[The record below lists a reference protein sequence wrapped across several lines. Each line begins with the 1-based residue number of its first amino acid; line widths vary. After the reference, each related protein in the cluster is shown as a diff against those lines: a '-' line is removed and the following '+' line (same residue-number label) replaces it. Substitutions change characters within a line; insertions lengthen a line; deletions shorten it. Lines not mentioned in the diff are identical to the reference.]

1 MFSLLSGREFC
12 NELNATLFK
21 LTGVEHQI
29 TGAYHPQANGLVE
42 KQNSTTTNALKACLN
57 QQEDWYKALDSVA
70 FSFRG
75 SKHCSTGRTPFEMMF
90 GHQMLL
96 PVELH
101 TRQLLMQ
108 KEHTA
113 NNLQENGSSYPSQEE
128 ILEVMTNIREQIHN
142 VVAKNISK
150 AQACQAKNYNL
161 RHQGETLKVRD
172 KIMKKHKKAEQRKGD
187 KLRPR
192 WLGPYLI
199 TAVHD
204 NGNYMVADP
213 RTGKVLATR
222 CLQSE
227 CKLYIDLVLGTTEK
241 HYQGK
246 RSFYNARVALQ
257 YTFPV

>member
-1 MFSLLSGREFC
+1 MFCFLYFSGREFC

-42 KQNSTTTNALKACLN
+42 KQNSMMTNALKACLN
-57 QQEDWYKALDSVA
+57 QQEDWYKALDPIA

-90 GHQMLL
+90 GCQMLL
-96 PVELH
+96 PVELR

-113 NNLQENGSSYPSQEE
+113 NNWQENGSSYPSQEE
-128 ILEVMTNIREQIHN
+128 ILKVMTNIREQIHN

-161 RHQGETLKVRD
+161 RHQGETLKVWD
-172 KIMKKHKKAEQRKGD
+172 KIMKKNKKAEQRKGD
-187 KLRPR
+187 KLGPR

-213 RTGKVLATR
+213 KTGKVLATR

-246 RSFYNARVALQ
+246 
-257 YTFPV
+257 